1 MIKRLLK
8 SVGEYKLPTILTPIF
23 IIGEAVIEALMPF
36 IIANLINNIKAG
48 CNMSDIAKN
57 GGILFIMACIS
68 LACGGLAGFTA
79 SKASAGFAKNLRKNI
94 FYKIQDFSFENI
106 DKFSSASL
114 VTRMTTDVSNVQ
126 MSFMMIIRTAIRSPL
141 MFIFSIIMS
150 FYMGGALAVTFVV
163 VIPILAFGLIMIAK
177 KAMPAFRSVIKKYDK
192 LNESIEENVMAM
204 RTVKGFVRESYEKK
218 KFGNAA
224 DDIRKDFTHAERIVA
239 LNDPLMQLCLYFNMA
254 VILLI
259 GSKTVIS
266 TQGATLDVGQLSAL
280 ITYGVS
286 ILMSLMMLSM
296 IYVMVTMSIESARR
310 IDEVLCEKSSLANP
324 AHPVENVKD
333 GSIDFEGVSFKYS
346 AAAEKYALENIN
358 LHIKS
363 GETIGIIGGTGS
375 SKSTLVQLIPR
386 LYDATVG
393 QVKIGG
399 VDVKDYDLTS
409 LRDSV
414 AMVLQKN
421 VLFAGTI
428 KDNLRWGNENATDAE
443 IEEACKLSQAHEF
456 VSAFPNGYDTMIEQ
470 GGTNVSGGQKQ
481 RLCIARALLKKPK
494 ILILDDS
501 TSAVDTKT
509 DKLIRM
515 GFEKYIPETTK
526 IIIAQRISSVENADR
541 IIVLDNGKIA
551 DIGTH
556 DELLKSSEIYREVY
570 EQQTRGGGDNE

>member
-23 IIGEAVIEALMPF
+23 IVGEAVIEALMPF

-177 KAMPAFRSVIKKYDK
+177 KAMPAFRSVFKKYDK